1 MDLKV
6 VALYWP
12 EIGTAAFFVFA
23 WVAVGALLIRPWARD
38 AGRAPSDRRFCSR
51 VRSKFK
57 ACLDFDGRRFRARGV
72 NFDRFGALVKLKRE
86 LTPGSRVFLY
96 LKSERLMGWATV
108 RHCSRKGPLT
118 YRVGMQFRG
127 PLMRVEA
134 GHWEFQRVAEK

>member
-6 VALYWP
+6 VARDWP
-12 EIGTAAFFVFA
+12 EIAAAAFFVFA
-23 WVAVGALLIRPWARD
+23 WVAVCVVLIRPWARD
-38 AGRAPSDRRFCSR
+38 IGRAPSERRFCSR
-51 VRSKFK
+51 VGRKFK
-57 ACLDFDGRRFRARGV
+57 ACLDFDGRRFGARGV
-72 NFDRFGALVKLKRE
+72 NFDRFGALVKLKSE
-86 LTPGSRVFLY
+86 LTPGSPVFLY